1 MSFKSFLNKII
12 RKKAPEADE
21 SEKMIEKEENVDKDP
36 FDISVENLEKAK
48 SDKNNAPFDIGTD
61 SISIGVEQD
70 YISSDIITEG
80 EEDIIFGEIDIYVRD
95 EKFATKKISKQ
106 EITIGRDPA
115 KANLIILEPIISK
128 SHCTIF
134 AKDGEI
140 FIKDNDSTNGTFL
153 VNNDVRIK
161 EQEVKENDIIS
172 LGKTGIVKLIIKKV
186 NNKKNIT

>member
-12 RKKAPEADE
+12 KKKTPEADE
-21 SEKMIEKEENVDKDP
+21 SEKKIKKEETDKAP
-36 FDISVENLEKAK
+36 FDITIENLEKAK
-48 SDKNNAPFDIGTD
+48 SDENNAPFDIGTD

-70 YISSDIITEG
+70 PISSDIITEG

-95 EKFATKKISKQ
+95 EKFTTKKISKQ

-128 SHCTIF
+128 LHCTVF
-134 AKDGEI
+134 AKEGKI
-140 FIKDNDSTNGTFL
+140 FIKDNDSTNGTYL
-153 VNNDVRIK
+153 VSNGVIIT

-172 LGKTGIVKLIIKKV
+172 LGKTGLVKLIIKKINMKE
-186 NNKKNIT
+186 NNI

>member
-12 RKKAPEADE
+12 RKKAPEADK
-21 SEKMIEKEENVDKDP
+21 SEKKIEKEETGKGP
-36 FDISVENLEKAK
+36 FDITIENLEKAK
-48 SDKNNAPFDIGTD
+48 LDENNAPFDIGSD

-70 YISSDIITEG
+70 FISSDIITEG

-115 KANLIILEPIISK
+115 KANLIILEPIVSK
-128 SHCTIF
+128 LHCTVF
-134 AKDGEI
+134 AKEGKI
-140 FIKDNDSTNGTFL
+140 FIKDNDSTNGTYL
-153 VNNDVRIK
+153 VSNGVILT

-172 LGKTGIVKLIIKKV
+172 LGKTGLVKLIIKKI
-186 NNKKNIT
+186 NKKENNI

>member
-12 RKKAPEADE
+12 KKKALETDE
-21 SEKMIEKEENVDKDP
+21 SEKVIKKEETDKAP
-36 FDISVENLEKAK
+36 FDITIENLEKAK
-48 SDKNNAPFDIGTD
+48 SDENNAPFDIGTD

-70 YISSDIITEG
+70 PISSDIITEG

-95 EKFATKKISKQ
+95 EKFTTKKISKQ

-128 SHCTIF
+128 LHCTVF
-134 AKDGEI
+134 AKEGKI
-140 FIKDNDSTNGTFL
+140 FIKDNDSTNGTYL
-153 VNNDVRIK
+153 VSNGVIIT

-172 LGKTGIVKLIIKKV
+172 LGKTGLVKLIIKKINMKE
-186 NNKKNIT
+186 NNI